1 MRYFKKG
8 FKQFI
13 ALFTVAM
20 LLVGSVPCSVN
31 AQEDTQRVYTHE
43 GYEIIYSVSSRWSG
57 NQNINVTVSNTGEED
72 ICGWALSFVP
82 GGEIYSIWDARVM
95 TGKEE
100 KNNTENTA
108 EYLIR
113 SESYNGRIPAG
124 GSISFGYQ
132 VATDSM
138 EFPADI
144 KLCAEKVVL
153 PEAAYTVS
161 LNIGSDWQT
170 GVVGEIVLQNTGETE
185 LYFWELAFD
194 TNVCINSVWNARLS
208 ENLTEGY
215 SYIVKASDDTAVIA
229 PGGELKI
236 GFNAT
241 KNADVQTT
249 IENVSLFHTSIN
261 SAIPDEGAGD
271 KEENKTDDNE
281 ENETDDDDKEENETD
296 YYEKIA
302 EVMQRYD
309 ESTYS
314 LDTDGDGLR
323 DCEEEII
330 GTDLNVSD
338 TDGDSLSD
346 YDEVYKTYTDP
357 LVFDSAVP
365 GCSDGEADSDGDG
378 VLNIVEV
385 ELGINPLSADT
396 DDDGISD
403 SDEIN
408 IYGTNPVLIDTD
420 GDGIED
426 KHELMLGFD
435 PLKKDSDDD
444 GIEDGETL
452 FSQETEAVF
461 ENNAYIGKVH
471 VTAEATNLFPEV
483 TTIRENTRCLNEDFE
498 EVGVFGTPVEIN
510 TRSDIESAQIEFY
523 LQEGYNVNDYVVL
536 WFDEE
541 NSRFVECDTEYN
553 EAEGIVSANTTHFST
568 YFLASTGK
576 WSEALKKLINP
587 ICNFETVLVVDCSKS
602 MAASDAVYA
611 DFSYGYS
618 THTRRRDIC
627 TEFFRRV
634 DDTNKQGVVLFNDH
648 GSVEARLGSPS
659 AQLSNTLADICNGYN
674 TNISTALDVALKE
687 VLSSADK
694 NAAKSIVLI
703 SDGGTAYS
711 GDNLSYDREILERAK
726 ANNVRI
732 YTVAVGNNAVRQNLE
747 EIANVTGG
755 LALTYTINNA
765 SFIADEIF
773 AHRAYQNYINVTP
786 NGQIKEEEILGSEAY
801 LKKLRERVFL
811 CGINGYTMLCVA
823 KVDLMME
830 DYDSYSEH
838 SDPDDIPDEMWDAY
852 CTEFNN
858 AICGIGAITE
868 KDIHYF
874 RNKLNRAP
882 ATREELIAEKEK
894 WELLRIEDSRYH
906 IYGED
911 GVFNTKFISNDGEG
925 KYEGVYDKEGMLL
938 TEENDA
944 DNMGT
949 YNYCGPSKNFL
960 LHGILDVA
968 TYGIWGNAEGYP
980 AKDPRSKKDFYAN
993 QEAQDAYNK
1002 IKEQMESD

>member
-1 MRYFKKG
+1 MCET
-8 FKQFI
+8 I
-13 ALFTVAM
+13 NH
-20 LLVGSVPCSVN
+20 LLGIDP
-31 AQEDTQRVYTHE
+31 
-43 GYEIIYSVSSRWSG
+43 
-57 NQNINVTVSNTGEED
+57 
-72 ICGWALSFVP
+72 LS
-82 GGEIYSIWDARVM
+82 
-95 TGKEE
+95 T
-100 KNNTENTA
+100 
-108 EYLIR
+108 
-113 SESYNGRIPAG
+113 
-124 GSISFGYQ
+124 
-132 VATDSM
+132 
-138 EFPADI
+138 
-144 KLCAEKVVL
+144 
-153 PEAAYTVS
+153 
-161 LNIGSDWQT
+161 
-170 GVVGEIVLQNTGETE
+170 
-185 LYFWELAFD
+185 
-194 TNVCINSVWNARLS
+194 
-208 ENLTEGY
+208 
-215 SYIVKASDDTAVIA
+215 
-229 PGGELKI
+229 
-236 GFNAT
+236 
-241 KNADVQTT
+241 
-249 IENVSLFHTSIN
+249 
-261 SAIPDEGAGD
+261 
-271 KEENKTDDNE
+271 
-281 ENETDDDDKEENETD
+281 
-296 YYEKIA
+296 
-302 EVMQRYD
+302 
-309 ESTYS
+309 
-314 LDTDGDGLR
+314 DTD
-323 DCEEEII
+323 E
-330 GTDLNVSD
+330 
-338 TDGDSLSD
+338 
-346 YDEVYKTYTDP
+346 
-357 LVFDSAVP
+357 
-365 GCSDGEADSDGDG
+365 
-378 VLNIVEV
+378 
-385 ELGINPLSADT
+385 
-396 DDDGISD
+396 DGISD

-553 EAEGIVSANTTHFST
+553 EAEGIVSANTTHFSI
-568 YFLASTGK
+568 YFLALKGK

-587 ICNFETVLVVDCSKS
+587 KCNFETVLVVDCSKS
-602 MAASDAVYA
+602 MKDSDAVYA

-648 GSVEARLGSPS
+648 GSVRARLGSTS
-659 AQLSNTLADICNGYN
+659 AQLSSTLADICNGYN

-694 NAAKSIVLI
+694 YAAKSIVLI
-703 SDGGTAYS
+703 SDGGTACS
-711 GDNLSYDREILERAK
+711 EDNLSYDREILERAK

-765 SFIADEIF
+765 SYIADEIF

-801 LKKLRERVFL
+801 LKGLRERVYQTYQ
-811 CGINGYTMLCVA
+811 GIDVAGGYNYSLSCTV
-823 KVDLMME
+823 KVKFMMD
-830 DYDSYSEH
+830 DYDSYSKH
-838 SDPDDIPDEMWDAY
+838 SDPDDIPDELWDAY
-852 CTEFNN
+852 CTEFNK
-858 AICGIGAITE
+858 AICGSCVIT

-882 ATREELIAEKEK
+882 DTREELIAEKEK
-894 WELLRIEDSRYH
+894 WKLLKIEASRYH
-906 IYGED
+906 IFGEE
-911 GVFNTKFISNDGEG
+911 GLFNTKFISNDDDG
-925 KYEGVYDKEGMLL
+925 KYEAVYDKEGQLL

-949 YNYCGPSKNFL
+949 FNYCSYTKNPL
-960 LHGILDVA
+960 LHLTLDVA
-968 TYGIWGNAEGYP
+968 TYGMWGNAEGHP
-980 AKDPRSKKDFYAN
+980 AGKARNVKDFYAN